1 MELDEKNTAPNQM
14 EALLEE
20 ESLGYPSLRRGD
32 IIEGVVVGKD
42 REGLLVD
49 IGAKSE
55 GIIPPH
61 EMQSLR
67 PDANQVPQVG
77 DKVLVLVVQP
87 ETAEGQIIVSIDRAR
102 GEKGWRLLQRYY
114 EEAVSFEGEV
124 TGYNKGGLLVDVE
137 GVQAFVPLSQLVGGR
152 VERTE
157 ESGDRGLGAWVGK
170 TLRLKVIEI
179 NRRRNRVILS
189 ERAAVQEWRAQQ
201 KDRLLLELR
210 EGDIRRGR
218 ITSIRE
224 FGIFVDLG
232 GADGLVHLSELS
244 WDRAKSPEDMFR
256 VGDEVDVYIL
266 KIDQEAKKIALSL
279 RRAQPEQWEGLIDK
293 YAVGQVV
300 TGQVTKLAP
309 FGAFARIDGPLE
321 GLIHISELVDRRVT
335 HPRDVVKEGD
345 VLPLKIVRI
354 ERDRHRL
361 GLSLKQV
368 RAQAEEMGY
377 VFDENGSVIAGPGQ
391 EVPKPAPVEVDE
403 EVPTPASVLEQED
416 ETSGELRHQL
426 SPALVDELEARV
438 AEGPEAAAEGPEAAT
453 EEPEAVAEEPEAVAE
468 EPEAVAEEPEA
479 VAEEPEAVV
488 EEPEAVVEEPE
499 AVVEEPEA
507 VAEEPAAVA
516 EEPAA
521 VAEEPAAVAEEP
533 AAVAEEPAA
542 VAEEPA
548 AVAEEPAA
556 VAEEPAAVAEEP
568 AAVAEE
574 PEAVAEEPEAVAEE
588 PEAVAEEPEAV
599 AEEPEAVAEE
609 PEAVAEEPEAVVEEP
624 EAAAEASETVET
636 TDTVETVETAETP
649 DAPEGAEAS
658 PEAASEEE

>member
-1 MELDEKNTAPNQM
+1 VELGEDPAQDM

-55 GIIPPH
+55 GIIPPN

-67 PDANQVPQVG
+67 PDAGQIPQIG
-77 DKVLVLVVQP
+77 DKVLVFVLQP

-114 EEAVSFEGEV
+114 DEATSFEGDV

-152 VERTE
+152 VDRTE
-157 ESGDRGLGAWVGK
+157 EAGDRGLATWVGK
-170 TLRLKVIEI
+170 SLRLKVIEI

-201 KDRLLLELR
+201 KDRLLAELR

-244 WDRAKSPEDMFR
+244 WDRSKAPEDMFR
-256 VGDEVDVYIL
+256 VGDEVDAYIL

-279 RRAQPEQWEGLIDK
+279 RRAQPEQWEGIIDK

-309 FGAFARIDGPLE
+309 FGAFARIEGPLE

-335 HPRDVVKEGD
+335 HPRDVVREGD

-368 RAQAEEMGY
+368 RQQAEQMGY

-391 EVPKPAPVEVDE
+391 EVPKRPPPIEEIVEEPAAQVAEVEE
-403 EVPTPASVLEQED
+403 EEEEL
-416 ETSGELRHQL
+416 SGELRHQL

-438 AEGPEAAAEGPEAAT
+438 AEAPVAE
-453 EEPEAVAEEPEAVAE
+453 VAEEPVAEVAEAPVAEVAE
-468 EPEAVAEEPEA
+468 EPVAEVAEAPVAEVAEEPVAE
-479 VAEEPEAVV
+479 VAEEPVTEVA
-488 EEPEAVVEEPE
+488 EEPVAEVAEEPVAE
-499 AVVEEPEA
+499 VAEEPVAEVA
-507 VAEEPAAVA
+507 EEPVAEEPATEQAPVEAV
-516 EEPAA
+516 EE
-521 VAEEPAAVAEEP
+521 ETGI
-533 AAVAEEPAA
+533 
-542 VAEEPA
+542 
-548 AVAEEPAA
+548 
-556 VAEEPAAVAEEP
+556 
-568 AAVAEE
+568 
-574 PEAVAEEPEAVAEE
+574 PEAS
-588 PEAVAEEPEAV
+588 
-599 AEEPEAVAEE
+599 
-609 PEAVAEEPEAVVEEP
+609 
-624 EAAAEASETVET
+624 SE
-636 TDTVETVETAETP
+636 
-649 DAPEGAEAS
+649 G
-658 PEAASEEE
+658 ASEE

>member
-1 MELDEKNTAPNQM
+1 VEIGEDAAQNM

-55 GIIPPH
+55 GIIPPN

-67 PDANQVPQVG
+67 PDAAQIPQIG
-77 DKVLVLVVQP
+77 DKVLVYVLQP

-114 EEAVSFEGEV
+114 EEATSFEGEV

-152 VERTE
+152 VDRVE
-157 ESGDRGLGAWVGK
+157 ESGDRGLATWVGK
-170 TLRLKVIEI
+170 SLRLKVIEI

-189 ERAAVQEWRAQQ
+189 ERAAVQEWRAAQ
-201 KDRLLLELR
+201 KDRLLAELR

-244 WDRAKSPEDMFR
+244 WDRSKAPEDMFR

-309 FGAFARIDGPLE
+309 FGAFARIEGPLE

-335 HPRDVVKEGD
+335 HPRDVVREGD

-368 RAQAEEMGY
+368 RPQAEQMGY
-377 VFDENGSVIAGPGQ
+377 VFDENGSVVAGPGQ
-391 EVPKPAPVEVDE
+391 EVPRRPPAAEE
-403 EVPTPASVLEQED
+403 EVAEAPAAQVEE
-416 ETSGELRHQL
+416 EEEEISGELRHQL
-426 SPALVDELEARV
+426 SAALVDELEARV
-438 AEGPEAAAEGPEAAT
+438 AEQPAAEAA
-453 EEPEAVAEEPEAVAE
+453 EEPVAEVAEEPVAELAEEPVAEVAEESLVELAEEPVAEVAEESLVEVAE
-468 EPEAVAEEPEA
+468 EPVAEVTEEPVAEVAEEPVAEVA
-479 VAEEPEAVV
+479 EELVAEEPVAEVAEELVAEEPVAEVV
-488 EEPEAVVEEPE
+488 EEPVAELEEGPVAEVPEEPVAEELVAEVPVAE
-499 AVVEEPEA
+499 AAEEP
-507 VAEEPAAVA
+507 VAEEPVA
-516 EEPAA
+516 EEP
-521 VAEEPAAVAEEP
+521 VAEAVEEP
-533 AAVAEEPAA
+533 
-542 VAEEPA
+542 
-548 AVAEEPAA
+548 
-556 VAEEPAAVAEEP
+556 
-568 AAVAEE
+568 
-574 PEAVAEEPEAVAEE
+574 
-588 PEAVAEEPEAV
+588 
-599 AEEPEAVAEE
+599 
-609 PEAVAEEPEAVVEEP
+609 VVEEQAKTGK
-624 EAAAEASETVET
+624 ESSSE
-636 TDTVETVETAETP
+636 
-649 DAPEGAEAS
+649 G
-658 PEAASEEE
+658 ASEE

>member
-1 MELDEKNTAPNQM
+1 M

-55 GIIPPH
+55 GIIPPS
-61 EMQSLR
+61 ETQSLR
-67 PDANQVPQVG
+67 PDAGQIPQIG
-77 DKVLVLVVQP
+77 DKVLVFVLQP

-114 EEAVSFEGEV
+114 DEATSFEGDV

-152 VERTE
+152 VDRAE
-157 ESGDRGLGAWVGK
+157 EAGDRGLAAWVGK
-170 TLRLKVIEI
+170 SLRLKVIEI

-201 KDRLLLELR
+201 KDRLLAELR

-244 WDRAKSPEDMFR
+244 WDRSKSPEDMFR
-256 VGDEVDVYIL
+256 VGDEVDAYIL

-309 FGAFARIDGPLE
+309 FGAFARIEGPLE

-335 HPRDVVKEGD
+335 HPRDVVREGD

-368 RAQAEEMGY
+368 RQQAEQMGY

-391 EVPKPAPVEVDE
+391 EVPKRPPPVEETVE
-403 EVPTPASVLEQED
+403 EPVAEVAEAEEEEEL
-416 ETSGELRHQL
+416 SGELRHQL
-426 SPALVDELEARV
+426 SPELVGELEARV
-438 AEGPEAAAEGPEAAT
+438 AEAPAVE
-453 EEPEAVAEEPEAVAE
+453 VAEEPVAEETVAE
-468 EPEAVAEEPEA
+468 EPAVEAAEEPVAEVAKGPVAEAAEEPVAEVAEEP
-479 VAEEPEAVV
+479 VAE
-488 EEPEAVVEEPE
+488 
-499 AVVEEPEA
+499 
-507 VAEEPAAVA
+507 VAEEPAAEVA
-516 EEPAA
+516 EEP
-521 VAEEPAAVAEEP
+521 VAEVAKEPVTKKPAGKAATKKV
-533 AAVAEEPAA
+533 
-542 VAEEPA
+542 
-548 AVAEEPAA
+548 
-556 VAEEPAAVAEEP
+556 
-568 AAVAEE
+568 
-574 PEAVAEEPEAVAEE
+574 
-588 PEAVAEEPEAV
+588 
-599 AEEPEAVAEE
+599 
-609 PEAVAEEPEAVVEEP
+609 
-624 EAAAEASETVET
+624 AAEAARGET
-636 TDTVETVETAETP
+636 
-649 DAPEGAEAS
+649 GISEAS
-658 PEAASEEE
+658 SEGASEE

>member
-1 MELDEKNTAPNQM
+1 MELGENAAQNM

-20 ESLGYPSLRRGD
+20 ESLGYPSLRRGE

-55 GIIPPH
+55 GIIPPS

-67 PDANQVPQVG
+67 PDPAQIPQIG
-77 DKVLVLVVQP
+77 DKVLVYVLQP

-114 EEAVSFEGEV
+114 EEATSFEGDV

-152 VERTE
+152 VDRPE
-157 ESGDRGLGAWVGK
+157 EGDRGLATWVGK
-170 TLRLKVIEI
+170 SLRLKVIEI

-189 ERAAVQEWRAQQ
+189 ERAAVQEWRAAQ
-201 KDRLLLELR
+201 KDRLLAELR

-244 WDRAKSPEDMFR
+244 WDRSKAPEDMFR
-256 VGDEVDVYIL
+256 VGDEVDVFIL

-309 FGAFARIDGPLE
+309 FGAFARIEGPLE

-368 RAQAEEMGY
+368 RTQAEQMGY
-377 VFDENGSVIAGPGQ
+377 VFDENGSVVGGPGQ
-391 EVPKPAPVEVDE
+391 EVRTPPAVVEE
-403 EVPTPASVLEQED
+403 EIPEAPAAAIVEEEEEL
-416 ETSGELRHQL
+416 SGELRHQL
-426 SPALVDELEARV
+426 SPDVVDRLEARV
-438 AEGPEAAAEGPEAAT
+438 AEEPAAEAVEEPVAEVAT
-453 EEPEAVAEEPEAVAE
+453 EEPVAEEPVAE
-468 EPEAVAEEPEA
+468 
-479 VAEEPEAVV
+479 
-488 EEPEAVVEEPE
+488 
-499 AVVEEPEA
+499 
-507 VAEEPAAVA
+507 VAEEPAAEVATEEPVA
-516 EEPAA
+516 EEPVVEA
-521 VAEEPAAVAEEP
+521 AEEPVAVAAEEP
-533 AAVAEEPAA
+533 VAVAAEEP
-542 VAEEPA
+542 VA
-548 AVAEEPAA
+548 
-556 VAEEPAAVAEEP
+556 
-568 AAVAEE
+568 
-574 PEAVAEEPEAVAEE
+574 
-588 PEAVAEEPEAV
+588 
-599 AEEPEAVAEE
+599 
-609 PEAVAEEPEAVVEEP
+609 
-624 EAAAEASETVET
+624 
-636 TDTVETVETAETP
+636 
-649 DAPEGAEAS
+649 GG
-658 PEAASEEE
+658 

>member
-1 MELDEKNTAPNQM
+1 M

-20 ESLGYPSLRRGD
+20 ESLGYPSLRRGE

-55 GIIPPH
+55 GIIPPN

-67 PDANQVPQVG
+67 PDPAQIPQIG
-77 DKVLVLVVQP
+77 DKVLVYVLQP

-114 EEAVSFEGEV
+114 EEATSFEGEV

-152 VERTE
+152 VERPE
-157 ESGDRGLGAWVGK
+157 EAGDRGLATWVGK
-170 TLRLKVIEI
+170 SLRLKVIEI

-189 ERAAVQEWRAQQ
+189 ERAAVQEWRAAQ
-201 KDRLLLELR
+201 KDRLLAELR

-244 WDRAKSPEDMFR
+244 WDRSKAPEDMFR
-256 VGDEVDVYIL
+256 VGDEVDVFIL

-309 FGAFARIDGPLE
+309 FGAFARIEGPLE

-335 HPRDVVKEGD
+335 HPRDVVSEGD
-345 VLPLKIVRI
+345 TLPLKIVRI

-368 RAQAEEMGY
+368 RPQAEQMGY
-377 VFDENGSVIAGPGQ
+377 VFDENGRSAGRGRRYAP
-391 EVPKPAPVEVDE
+391 PPYRRRTSSWPA
-403 EVPTPASVLEQED
+403 AQ
-416 ETSGELRHQL
+416 
-426 SPALVDELEARV
+426 
-438 AEGPEAAAEGPEAAT
+438 
-453 EEPEAVAEEPEAVAE
+453 
-468 EPEAVAEEPEA
+468 
-479 VAEEPEAVV
+479 V
-488 EEPEAVVEEPE
+488 EEE
-499 AVVEEPEA
+499 
-507 VAEEPAAVA
+507 EEPAANCVT
-516 EEPAA
+516 
-521 VAEEPAAVAEEP
+521 
-533 AAVAEEPAA
+533 
-542 VAEEPA
+542 
-548 AVAEEPAA
+548 
-556 VAEEPAAVAEEP
+556 
-568 AAVAEE
+568 
-574 PEAVAEEPEAVAEE
+574 
-588 PEAVAEEPEAV
+588 
-599 AEEPEAVAEE
+599 
-609 PEAVAEEPEAVVEEP
+609 
-624 EAAAEASETVET
+624 SYRRRS
-636 TDTVETVETAETP
+636 
-649 DAPEGAEAS
+649 G
-658 PEAASEEE
+658 

>member
-1 MELDEKNTAPNQM
+1 VELGENAAQDM

-20 ESLGYPSLRRGD
+20 ESLGYPSLRRGE
-32 IIEGVVVGKD
+32 IIEGIVVGKD

-55 GIIPPH
+55 GIIPPN

-67 PDANQVPQVG
+67 PDSGQIPQIG
-77 DKVLVLVVQP
+77 DKVLVYVLQP

-114 EEAVSFEGEV
+114 EEATSFEGDV

-152 VERTE
+152 VDRVE
-157 ESGDRGLGAWVGK
+157 EAGDRGLATWVGK
-170 TLRLKVIEI
+170 SLRLKVIEI

-201 KDRLLLELR
+201 KDRLLAELR

-244 WDRAKSPEDMFR
+244 WDRSKSPEDMFR

-300 TGQVTKLAP
+300 TGQITKLAP
-309 FGAFARIDGPLE
+309 FGAFARIEGPLE

-335 HPRDVVKEGD
+335 HPRDVVNEGD

-368 RAQAEEMGY
+368 RPQAEQMGY
-377 VFDENGSVIAGPGQ
+377 VFDENGSVVAGPGQ
-391 EVPKPAPVEVDE
+391 EVPKPAPIVEE
-403 EVPTPASVLEQED
+403 EEAVEAPTAEAAEEE
-416 ETSGELRHQL
+416 ETGGELRHQL
-426 SPALVDELEARV
+426 SRDVVDQLEAHV
-438 AEGPEAAAEGPEAAT
+438 AEEPVAEAAEEPPAEAA
-453 EEPEAVAEEPEAVAE
+453 EEPVLEAAEEPVLEAAEEPEAEAAE
-468 EPEAVAEEPEA
+468 EPEAEA
-479 VAEEPEAVV
+479 
-488 EEPEAVVEEPE
+488 
-499 AVVEEPEA
+499 
-507 VAEEPAAVA
+507 AEEPAAEAA

-521 VAEEPAAVAEEP
+521 EAAEEPVAEAAEEPAAEAAEEP
-533 AAVAEEPAA
+533 AAEAAEEPAA
-542 VAEEPA
+542 EAAEEPVAEAVEEPVAEAAEEPA
-548 AVAEEPAA
+548 AEAAEEPVAEAAEEPVAEASEEPVAEAVEEPAAEASEEPVVEAVEEPAAEAAEEPVVEAAEEPAA
-556 VAEEPAAVAEEP
+556 GATEKPAKKSPARAAKGETGKSEE
-568 AAVAEE
+568 
-574 PEAVAEEPEAVAEE
+574 
-588 PEAVAEEPEAV
+588 
-599 AEEPEAVAEE
+599 
-609 PEAVAEEPEAVVEEP
+609 
-624 EAAAEASETVET
+624 SSGS
-636 TDTVETVETAETP
+636 
-649 DAPEGAEAS
+649 APEE
-658 PEAASEEE
+658 

>member
-1 MELDEKNTAPNQM
+1 M

-55 GIIPPH
+55 GIIPPN

-67 PDANQVPQVG
+67 PDPSQVPQIG
-77 DKVLVLVVQP
+77 DKVLVYVLQP

-114 EEAVSFEGEV
+114 EEATSFEGDV

-152 VERTE
+152 VERPE
-157 ESGDRGLGAWVGK
+157 EAGERGLATWVGK
-170 TLRLKVIEI
+170 SLRLKVIEI

-189 ERAAVQEWRAQQ
+189 ERAAVQEWRAAQ
-201 KDRLLLELR
+201 KDRLLAELR

-244 WDRAKSPEDMFR
+244 WDRSKAPEDMFR
-256 VGDEVDVYIL
+256 VGDEVDVFIL
-266 KIDQEAKKIALSL
+266 KIDQDAKKIALSL

-309 FGAFARIDGPLE
+309 FGAFARIEGPLE

-335 HPRDVVKEGD
+335 HPRDVVREGD

-368 RAQAEEMGY
+368 RPQAEQMGY
-377 VFDENGSVIAGPGQ
+377 VFDENGSVVGGPGQ
-391 EVPKPAPVEVDE
+391 EVRTPPPVIEEE
-403 EVPTPASVLEQED
+403 EVPEAPVAQVIEEEEEL
-416 ETSGELRHQL
+416 SGELRHQL
-426 SPALVDELEARV
+426 SQAVVDELEARV
-438 AEGPEAAAEGPEAAT
+438 AEGPVAEESPVETVEELEAAEAAAEVA
-453 EEPEAVAEEPEAVAE
+453 EEPEPAAEVAEEPEAEELVSEVAE
-468 EPEAVAEEPEA
+468 DVAGELVTE
-479 VAEEPEAVV
+479 
-488 EEPEAVVEEPE
+488 
-499 AVVEEPEA
+499 
-507 VAEEPAAVA
+507 VAEEPAA
-516 EEPAA
+516 EEPT
-521 VAEEPAAVAEEP
+521 
-533 AAVAEEPAA
+533 
-542 VAEEPA
+542 
-548 AVAEEPAA
+548 
-556 VAEEPAAVAEEP
+556 
-568 AAVAEE
+568 
-574 PEAVAEEPEAVAEE
+574 
-588 PEAVAEEPEAV
+588 
-599 AEEPEAVAEE
+599 
-609 PEAVAEEPEAVVEEP
+609 
-624 EAAAEASETVET
+624 AEALKSR
-636 TDTVETVETAETP
+636 
-649 DAPEGAEAS
+649 
-658 PEAASEEE
+658 

>member
-1 MELDEKNTAPNQM
+1 VELDENAAQNM

-55 GIIPPH
+55 GIIPPN

-67 PDANQVPQVG
+67 PESGQIPQIG
-77 DKVLVLVVQP
+77 DKVLVFVLQP

-114 EEAVSFEGEV
+114 EESTSFEGEV

-152 VERTE
+152 VDRNDEA
-157 ESGDRGLGAWVGK
+157 GDRGLPAWVGK
-170 TLRLKVIEI
+170 SLRLKVIEI

-201 KDRLLLELR
+201 KDRLLAELR
-210 EGDIRRGR
+210 EGEIRRGR

-244 WDRAKSPEDMFR
+244 WDRSKSPEDMFR

-266 KIDQEAKKIALSL
+266 KVDQEAKKIALSL

-309 FGAFARIDGPLE
+309 FGAFARIEGPLE

-335 HPRDVVKEGD
+335 HPRDVVREGD

-368 RAQAEEMGY
+368 RPQAEQMGY
-377 VFDENGSVIAGPGQ
+377 VFDENGSVVAGPGQ
-391 EVPKPAPVEVDE
+391 EVPRPAPAAAE
-403 EVPTPASVLEQED
+403 EVVEAPAEQPEV
-416 ETSGELRHQL
+416 ESAGELRHQL
-426 SPALVDELEARV
+426 APGVVDELEARV
-438 AEGPEAAAEGPEAAT
+438 AEEPAAEA
-453 EEPEAVAEEPEAVAE
+453 AEEPVAEAAE
-468 EPEAVAEEPEA
+468 EPVAE
-479 VAEEPEAVV
+479 
-488 EEPEAVVEEPE
+488 
-499 AVVEEPEA
+499 
-507 VAEEPAAVA
+507 VAEEPAAEAAEEPVAEAAEEPVVEAAEEPVVEAAEEPAAEAAEEPVAEVA

-521 VAEEPAAVAEEP
+521 EVAEEPAAEVAEEPAVEAAEEPVAEAVEEPVAEAAEEPVAEAAEEPAAEVAEEP
-533 AAVAEEPAA
+533 AAEAAEEPAA
-542 VAEEPA
+542 EAVEEPAAEAAEEPVAEAVEEPAAEEPVAEAAEEPA
-548 AVAEEPAA
+548 AEVAEEP
-556 VAEEPAAVAEEP
+556 PAAKEAPAEKP
-568 AAVAEE
+568 AKKTGKRESS
-574 PEAVAEEPEAVAEE
+574 
-588 PEAVAEEPEAV
+588 
-599 AEEPEAVAEE
+599 
-609 PEAVAEEPEAVVEEP
+609 
-624 EAAAEASETVET
+624 SE
-636 TDTVETVETAETP
+636 
-649 DAPEGAEAS
+649 G
-658 PEAASEEE
+658 ASEE

>member
-1 MELDEKNTAPNQM
+1 M

-20 ESLGYPSLRRGD
+20 ESLGYPSLRRGE

-55 GIIPPH
+55 GIIPPN

-67 PDANQVPQVG
+67 PDPAQIPQIG
-77 DKVLVLVVQP
+77 DKVLVYVLQP

-114 EEAVSFEGEV
+114 EEATSFEGEV

-152 VERTE
+152 VERPE
-157 ESGDRGLGAWVGK
+157 EAGDRGLATWMGK
-170 TLRLKVIEI
+170 SLRLKVIEI

-189 ERAAVQEWRAQQ
+189 ERAAVQEWRAAQ
-201 KDRLLLELR
+201 KDRLLAELR

-244 WDRAKSPEDMFR
+244 WDRSKAPEDMFR
-256 VGDEVDVYIL
+256 VGDEVDVFIL

-309 FGAFARIDGPLE
+309 FGAFARIEGPLE

-335 HPRDVVKEGD
+335 HPRDVVSEGD
-345 VLPLKIVRI
+345 TLPLKIVRI

-368 RAQAEEMGY
+368 RPQAEQMGY
-377 VFDENGSVIAGPGQ
+377 VFDENGSVIAGPG
-391 EVPKPAPVEVDE
+391 E
-403 EVPTPASVLEQED
+403 EVPTPRPPVMEEIAEAPAAQVEEEEEEL
-416 ETSGELRHQL
+416 SGELRHQL

-438 AEGPEAAAEGPEAAT
+438 AQEPVAELAAE
-453 EEPEAVAEEPEAVAE
+453 EPVAEVAEEPAE
-468 EPEAVAEEPEA
+468 
-479 VAEEPEAVV
+479 
-488 EEPEAVVEEPE
+488 
-499 AVVEEPEA
+499 
-507 VAEEPAAVA
+507 VAEEPAAELAEAPVAEEAEEPVAEVAEEPVAEVAEEPVAELAEAPVAEVAEESVAEESVAELATEEPVAELAEAPVAEVA

-521 VAEEPAAVAEEP
+521 EVAEEPVAEEP
-533 AAVAEEPAA
+533 VAEEAEEPVAEVA
-542 VAEEPA
+542 TEELVAEES
-548 AVAEEPAA
+548 EE
-556 VAEEPAAVAEEP
+556 VTGI
-568 AAVAEE
+568 
-574 PEAVAEEPEAVAEE
+574 PEAP
-588 PEAVAEEPEAV
+588 
-599 AEEPEAVAEE
+599 
-609 PEAVAEEPEAVVEEP
+609 
-624 EAAAEASETVET
+624 SKK
-636 TDTVETVETAETP
+636 
-649 DAPEGAEAS
+649 S
-658 PEAASEEE
+658 SK

>member
-1 MELDEKNTAPNQM
+1 M

-20 ESLGYPSLRRGD
+20 ESLGYPSLRRGE

-55 GIIPPH
+55 GIIPPN

-67 PDANQVPQVG
+67 PDPAQIPQIG
-77 DKVLVLVVQP
+77 DKVLVYVLQP

-114 EEAVSFEGEV
+114 EEATSFEGEV

-152 VERTE
+152 VERSE
-157 ESGDRGLGAWVGK
+157 EAGDRGLAAWVGK
-170 TLRLKVIEI
+170 SLRLKVIEI

-201 KDRLLLELR
+201 KDRLLAELR

-244 WDRAKSPEDMFR
+244 WDRSKAPEDMFR
-256 VGDEVDVYIL
+256 VGDEVDVFIL

-309 FGAFARIDGPLE
+309 FGAFARIEGPLE

-335 HPRDVVKEGD
+335 HPRDVVREGD

-368 RAQAEEMGY
+368 RAQAEQMGY
-377 VFDENGSVIAGPGQ
+377 VFDENGSVVAGPGQ
-391 EVPKPAPVEVDE
+391 EVRTPPPSVEE
-403 EVPTPASVLEQED
+403 EVAEATTAPIVEEEEELG
-416 ETSGELRHQL
+416 GELRHQL
-426 SPALVDELEARV
+426 SPEVVDELEARV
-438 AEGPEAAAEGPEAAT
+438 AEESAAE
-453 EEPEAVAEEPEAVAE
+453 VAEEPVAE
-468 EPEAVAEEPEA
+468 
-479 VAEEPEAVV
+479 
-488 EEPEAVVEEPE
+488 
-499 AVVEEPEA
+499 
-507 VAEEPAAVA
+507 VAEEPAAEVAEEPVAEVAEEPVAEEPVAEEPVA

-521 VAEEPAAVAEEP
+521 EVTEEPAAEVAEEPVVEGPVAEVAEEPVAEEPMAEEPAAEVAAEPVAEEPVAEEPLAEVAEEPVAEEPVAEEPAAEVAAEPVVEELAAEVAAEPVAEEP
-533 AAVAEEPAA
+533 AAEAAEEPVAEEAA
-542 VAEEPA
+542 LAEAP
-548 AVAEEPAA
+548 
-556 VAEEPAAVAEEP
+556 
-568 AAVAEE
+568 AEE
-574 PEAVAEEPEAVAEE
+574 PEEETETPEA
-588 PEAVAEEPEAV
+588 P
-599 AEEPEAVAEE
+599 
-609 PEAVAEEPEAVVEEP
+609 
-624 EAAAEASETVET
+624 SEKSSKS
-636 TDTVETVETAETP
+636 
-649 DAPEGAEAS
+649 GKS
-658 PEAASEEE
+658 SK

>member
-1 MELDEKNTAPNQM
+1 MELGENTAQNM

-20 ESLGYPSLRRGD
+20 ESLGYPSLRRGE

-55 GIIPPH
+55 GIIPPN

-67 PDANQVPQVG
+67 PDPAQIPQIG
-77 DKVLVLVVQP
+77 DKVLVYVLQP

-114 EEAVSFEGEV
+114 EEATSFEGEV

-152 VERTE
+152 VERPE
-157 ESGDRGLGAWVGK
+157 EAGDRGLATWMGK
-170 TLRLKVIEI
+170 SLRLKVIEI

-189 ERAAVQEWRAQQ
+189 ERAAVQEWRAAQ
-201 KDRLLLELR
+201 KDRLLAELR

-244 WDRAKSPEDMFR
+244 WDRSKAPEDMFR
-256 VGDEVDVYIL
+256 VGDEVDVFIL

-300 TGQVTKLAP
+300 TGEVTKLAP
-309 FGAFARIDGPLE
+309 FGAFARIEGPLE

-335 HPRDVVKEGD
+335 HPRDVVREGD
-345 VLPLKIVRI
+345 TLPLKIVRI

-368 RAQAEEMGY
+368 RPQAEQMGY

-391 EVPKPAPVEVDE
+391 D
-403 EVPTPASVLEQED
+403 VPTPRPPVVEEVAEAPAAQVEEEEEL
-416 ETSGELRHQL
+416 SGELRHQL
-426 SPALVDELEARV
+426 SAAVVDELEARV
-438 AEGPEAAAEGPEAAT
+438 AEEAAAEVAT
-453 EEPEAVAEEPEAVAE
+453 EEPAAEVATEEPTAEVAEEPMAEEATEEPAAEVATEEPTAEVAE
-468 EPEAVAEEPEA
+468 EPMAEEATEELAAEVATEEPAAEVATDEPAAEVVEEPAAEVVEEPVAEEATEEPAAEVAEEP
-479 VAEEPEAVV
+479 VAEESTEVTGISEA
-488 EEPEAVVEEPE
+488 P
-499 AVVEEPEA
+499 
-507 VAEEPAAVA
+507 
-516 EEPAA
+516 
-521 VAEEPAAVAEEP
+521 
-533 AAVAEEPAA
+533 
-542 VAEEPA
+542 
-548 AVAEEPAA
+548 
-556 VAEEPAAVAEEP
+556 
-568 AAVAEE
+568 
-574 PEAVAEEPEAVAEE
+574 
-588 PEAVAEEPEAV
+588 
-599 AEEPEAVAEE
+599 
-609 PEAVAEEPEAVVEEP
+609 
-624 EAAAEASETVET
+624 SKK
-636 TDTVETVETAETP
+636 
-649 DAPEGAEAS
+649 S
-658 PEAASEEE
+658 SK

>member
-1 MELDEKNTAPNQM
+1 MELGEDAAQDM

-20 ESLGYPSLRRGD
+20 ESLGYPSLRRGE

-55 GIIPPH
+55 GIIPPN

-67 PDANQVPQVG
+67 PDANQIPQIG
-77 DKVLVLVVQP
+77 DKVLVFVLQP

-102 GEKGWRLLQRYY
+102 GEKGWRLLQHYY
-114 EEAVSFEGEV
+114 DEATSFEGDV

-152 VERTE
+152 VDRTE
-157 ESGDRGLGAWVGK
+157 EAGDRGLAAWVGK
-170 TLRLKVIEI
+170 SLRLKVIEI

-201 KDRLLLELR
+201 KDRLLAELR

-244 WDRAKSPEDMFR
+244 WDRSKSPEDMFR
-256 VGDEVDVYIL
+256 VGDEVDAYIL
-266 KIDQEAKKIALSL
+266 KVDQEAKKIALSL

-309 FGAFARIDGPLE
+309 FGAFARIEGPLE

-335 HPRDVVKEGD
+335 HPRDVVREGD

-368 RAQAEEMGY
+368 RQQAEQMGY

-391 EVPKPAPVEVDE
+391 EVPKRLPPVEETVE
-403 EVPTPASVLEQED
+403 EPAAQVVEVEEEEEEL
-416 ETSGELRHQL
+416 SGELRHQL

-438 AEGPEAAAEGPEAAT
+438 AEAPAAEVT
-453 EEPEAVAEEPEAVAE
+453 EEPVAEVAEEPVAEVAE
-468 EPEAVAEEPEA
+468 EPVAEVTEEPVAEESATEEAPAEA
-479 VAEEPEAVV
+479 VEKQTGIP
-488 EEPEAVVEEPE
+488 
-499 AVVEEPEA
+499 
-507 VAEEPAAVA
+507 
-516 EEPAA
+516 
-521 VAEEPAAVAEEP
+521 
-533 AAVAEEPAA
+533 
-542 VAEEPA
+542 
-548 AVAEEPAA
+548 
-556 VAEEPAAVAEEP
+556 
-568 AAVAEE
+568 
-574 PEAVAEEPEAVAEE
+574 
-588 PEAVAEEPEAV
+588 
-599 AEEPEAVAEE
+599 
-609 PEAVAEEPEAVVEEP
+609 
-624 EAAAEASETVET
+624 
-636 TDTVETVETAETP
+636 
-649 DAPEGAEAS
+649 EAS
-658 PEAASEEE
+658 PEGASEE

>member
-1 MELDEKNTAPNQM
+1 MELGEDAAQDM

-20 ESLGYPSLRRGD
+20 ESLGYPSLRRGE
-32 IIEGVVVGKD
+32 IIEGIVVGKD

-55 GIIPPH
+55 GIIPPN

-67 PDANQVPQVG
+67 PDAGQVPQVG
-77 DKVLVLVVQP
+77 DKVLVSILQP

-114 EEAVSFEGEV
+114 EEATSFEGEV

-152 VERTE
+152 VERNE
-157 ESGDRGLGAWVGK
+157 EAGDRGLATWVGK
-170 TLRLKVIEI
+170 SLRLKVIEI

-201 KDRLLLELR
+201 KDRLLAELR
-210 EGDIRRGR
+210 EGDIRSGR

-244 WDRAKSPEDMFR
+244 WDRSKSPEDMFR

-309 FGAFARIDGPLE
+309 FGAFARIEGPLE

-335 HPRDVVKEGD
+335 HPRDVVQEGD
-345 VLPLKIVRI
+345 TLPLKIVRI

-368 RAQAEEMGY
+368 RQQAEQMGY
-377 VFDENGSVIAGPGQ
+377 VFDENGSVVAGPGQ
-391 EVPKPAPVEVDE
+391 EVPTKPPPPPAE
-403 EVPTPASVLEQED
+403 EVVETPAAQVEEEEL
-416 ETSGELRHQL
+416 SGELRHQL
-426 SPALVDELEARV
+426 SPALVDELEAS
-438 AEGPEAAAEGPEAAT
+438 
-453 EEPEAVAEEPEAVAE
+453 VAEEPVAEVAE
-468 EPEAVAEEPEA
+468 EPVAEAVEEPAAEAVEEPVAEAVEEPAAEAAEEPLAEA
-479 VAEEPEAVV
+479 
-488 EEPEAVVEEPE
+488 
-499 AVVEEPEA
+499 
-507 VAEEPAAVA
+507 AEEPAAEAVEEPVAEVAEEPVAEAVEEPVAEAVEEPAAEAVEEPVAEAVEEPAAEAA

-521 VAEEPAAVAEEP
+521 RKRAAKKK
-533 AAVAEEPAA
+533 AA
-542 VAEEPA
+542 
-548 AVAEEPAA
+548 
-556 VAEEPAAVAEEP
+556 
-568 AAVAEE
+568 
-574 PEAVAEEPEAVAEE
+574 
-588 PEAVAEEPEAV
+588 
-599 AEEPEAVAEE
+599 
-609 PEAVAEEPEAVVEEP
+609 
-624 EAAAEASETVET
+624 STKETEKQ
-636 TDTVETVETAETP
+636 ESSS
-649 DAPEGAEAS
+649 EGAL
-658 PEAASEEE
+658 EE